1 MKICGFNKTTLLDY
15 PEHVASTIFL
25 GGCNLRCPFCQNGGL
40 VLRPGEQPEY
50 DREEIL
56 KFLKK
61 RKGILDGVCVTGGE
75 PTLANDLRDFI
86 LQLKELGYPVKLDTN
101 GTRPEVLKDLLE
113 RNLLDYVAMDI
124 KTSPANYTVLTGGVD
139 CVEAV
144 KESVEMLMKGSVP
157 YEFRTTV
164 VKELHSRSD
173 FEEIG
178 TWLEG
183 AERYFLQAYKDS
195 EEVLQPGFSGYT
207 AEELQAFA
215 ELLRKNIKYVGI
227 RGIDL

>member
-50 DREEIL
+50 DPEEIL
-56 KFLKK
+56 RFLKK
-61 RKGILDGVCVTGGE
+61 RQGILDGVCVTGGE
-75 PTLANDLRDFI
+75 PTLAPELEVFVAKIR
-86 LQLKELGYPVKLDTN
+86 ELGYPVKLDTN
-101 GTRPEVLKDLLE
+101 GTHPEVLKELLNK
-113 RNLLDYVAMDI
+113 NLLDYVAMDL

-139 CVEAV
+139 CIDAV
-144 KESVEMLMKGSVP
+144 QESVELLLQGKIP

-164 VKELHSRSD
+164 VKELHRRQD

-178 TWLEG
+178 RWIHG
-183 AERYFLQAYKDS
+183 AERYYLQAYKDS
-195 EEVLQPGFSGYT
+195 DEVLQPGFSSYS
-207 AEELQAFA
+207 ASELQEFTR
-215 ELLRKNIKYVGI
+215 LLREHVKYVGI
-227 RGIDL
+227 RGIDI